1 MRHLQVAATLL
12 MLVTLACA
20 SSAPSGPPT
29 ASPAPPPPPRAGDS
43 VFDQEA
49 TAFGFFPSPPEITL
63 QSVLRHFGELGD
75 HADFVLAQPSIPWQV
90 WESEGAAEPQ
100 PLIDLR
106 NQAILAEQNGLEMVF
121 VVDPLNG
128 LNRREFLGLPWG
140 WEASFANPN
149 VRRAHKAFSLW
160 IVRTFQPRYIGLA
173 SEINTYADAHP
184 DDFVNVLTL
193 YEEVYRAVKAEAPD
207 TQVFVTFQW
216 EDLNNLFPG
225 DNEGRQPYAV
235 NWEQVEAF
243 EPRLD
248 LWVISSYPFV
258 AFPSGSAIPPAY
270 YTPLLGRTS
279 KPLAV
284 AEGGYTS
291 APVGPFAGTP
301 EDQVDYLE
309 AVQAQL
315 GTRLRFWV
323 YLLLSDFDH
332 DSYAAAMR
340 ASGTNQA
347 DISTLGLFEAVG
359 LQQSDGTPKPGL
371 AVWDQLRAAQEP

>member
-1 MRHLQVAATLL
+1 MRRLCTAATVLTL
-12 MLVTLACA
+12 MTLACA
-20 SSAPSGPPT
+20 STPPAGEPT
-29 ASPAPPPPPRAGDS
+29 PTPAPPPPPAIGES
-43 VFDQEA
+43 IFDRSG

-63 QSVLRHFGELGD
+63 QSVLRHFGDLGE
-75 HADFVLAQPSIPWQV
+75 HADFVLAQTNIPWQA
-90 WESEGAAEPQ
+90 WEDETDPEPQ
-100 PLIDLR
+100 ALIDLR
-106 NQAILAEQNGLEMVF
+106 NQAILAGHNELEMVF

-128 LNRREFLGLPWG
+128 LNRGEFLGLPWG
-140 WEASFANPN
+140 WEASFANPD
-149 VRRAHKAFSLW
+149 VRHAHKAFSLW
-160 IVRTFQPRYIGLA
+160 IVRTFRPRYLGLA

-184 DDFVNVLTL
+184 DDFVNFLTL

-258 AFPSGSAIPPAY
+258 AFPSGSAIPPTY
-270 YTPLLGRTS
+270 YTPLLERTG

-315 GTRLRFWV
+315 GRRLRFWV

-347 DISTLGLFEAVG
+347 DTSTLGLFEAVG